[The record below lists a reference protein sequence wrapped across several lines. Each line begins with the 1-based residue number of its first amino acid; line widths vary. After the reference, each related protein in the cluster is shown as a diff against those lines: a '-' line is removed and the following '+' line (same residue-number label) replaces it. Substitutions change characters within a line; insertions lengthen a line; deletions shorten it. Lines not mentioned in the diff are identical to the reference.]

1 MDNFPTADT
10 AQAAASAAKG
20 LRRVLTNGA
29 DHVEIRAKADHQA
42 TVAVPREAFKLFL
55 RILAE
60 MANGNAVTIVPLHA
74 ELTTQQ
80 AADLLNVSRPFL
92 VRLLDQGAIPHR
104 TVGTRRRVRA
114 EDVLAYK
121 RKDDAERQE
130 VLDKLAEE
138 AQKLGLGY

>member
-10 AQAAASAAKG
+10 AQAAANAAKG

-29 DHVEIRAKADHQA
+29 TQVEISARADDQA
-42 TVAVPREAFKLFL
+42 TVEVPREAFKLFV

-80 AADLLNVSRPFL
+80 AADLLNVSRPYL
-92 VRLLDQGAIPHR
+92 VRLLDEGTIPHR
-104 TVGTRRRVRA
+104 MVGTRRRVRA

-121 RKDDAERQE
+121 RKDDTERQE
-130 VLDKLAEE
+130 VLDALAQE
-138 AQKLGLGY
+138 AQDLGLGY